1 MQKKI
6 KTISESGREINKS
19 KIYKVKAQ
27 KQEELPNT
35 KMFPCENNRE
45 QHKNVIGWESG
56 CWLGGK
62 SKKDLKNFSEV
73 GVK

>member
-45 QHKNVIGWESG
+45 QHKNVIG
-56 CWLGGK
+56 
-62 SKKDLKNFSEV
+62 
-73 GVK
+73 